1 MTLHPFIRLLL
12 PALFACCGFSSV
24 AHAVAPAAPSNC
36 RAVAY
41 NRTASQAS
49 IEVSWTDNSSNETS
63 WVVQYSIDNGP
74 YNLLGTYASSDTP
87 GTGARVS
94 LPLGTVPLDAVFR
107 FRIAA
112 SNGTELSAV
121 SNIATVGTFELA
133 RPINFNA
140 VVLDPFN
147 VALNWEEGST
157 SESGFSLEIKVGA
170 GPWTIL
176 GTIEPNTLFVGPV
189 NLIEPQVS
197 YQFRI
202 RAYSGGA
209 PTAPDSAA
217 GSVAVSPYSDPATVN
232 SGAFTLSAAVVPGQ
246 SAVNLSWPNI
256 LNETG
261 YQIYILL
268 PGASGY
274 QLLTSVA
281 ANVNFYQATAPVIE
295 PAKSYSFIVAP
306 VAGTSFMGESSE
318 AFAIVDGITSKS
330 GTSGTPGSPLVHAF
344 TQVSGSTVSSR
355 ALTGVPPGLAFDSAT
370 GILSGVYPP
379 LGNYTLN
386 YTANLANGGVLTQAF
401 SIRVRPPA
409 GPPQVGTLIPAW
421 TGSAGASRDTPL
433 AGTFTDPE
441 ADSAVRVQTTL
452 GTMDFILFDGATPA
466 TVANFMSY
474 VNSGKYS
481 DVAFHR
487 SIAGFVIQGGGFK
500 GTGTGSNF
508 TSVVTQPP
516 VVNEPGIANERGT
529 VSMAKVGGNPNSAT
543 SQFFVSLGDN
553 RANLD
558 YQNGGFTVFGRVAGN
573 GMTVADAIGGLPT
586 ATYNLFVDGSST
598 ATPFG
603 DFPMNAPAPPSPMD
617 QTKLVKMNT
626 VISIPTLS
634 YSITGN
640 TQPSVASASVVGGQL
655 HLVGLAGGQTTIT
668 VTATD
673 LDNLSTHQTVLVDL
687 TDTYGSWAAR
697 TTFPGGQSGVAQ
709 NPDGDLLTN
718 LQEYA
723 FFGDPG
729 NAGSGAAPVLG
740 STGSAPAPRFMTI
753 TFPLRK
759 FTAGLTYVVEAGDQ
773 LTGTWSPVWSSADG
787 LSHPQVLSAVDQA
800 DRTVVTIK
808 DSVAIGAQAKRF
820 LRTRVV
826 QQ

>member
-1 MTLHPFIRLLL
+1 MTARHFIRLLL
-12 PALFACCGFSSV
+12 PAMSVLCGFSPL
-24 AHAVAPAAPSNC
+24 ARAVAPAAPSDC
-36 RAVAY
+36 TAVAY
-41 NRTASQAS
+41 DRTASQAS
-49 IEVSWTDNSSNETS
+49 ITVSWTDSSNNETS

-74 YNLLGTYASSDTP
+74 YNLLNTYASSDTP

-94 LPLGTVPLDAVFR
+94 VSLGSVPLDTVFR

-112 SNGTELSAV
+112 SNGTELSPV

-133 RPINFNA
+133 RPINFNVA
-140 VVLDPFN
+140 VLDPFN

-157 SESGFSLEIKVGA
+157 SESGFSLEIKVGS
-170 GPWTIL
+170 GPWAIL
-176 GTIEPNTLFVGPV
+176 GTIDSNTLFVGPV
-189 NLIEPQVS
+189 NLIEPLLS

-202 RAYSGGA
+202 RAYNGGA
-209 PTAPDSAA
+209 PTTPDSAA
-217 GSVAVSPYSDPATVN
+217 GSTAVSPYSDTVAVN

-246 SAVNLSWPNI
+246 AAVNLSWPNI

-268 PGASGY
+268 PGSSAY
-274 QLLTSVA
+274 QLLQTVA
-281 ANVNFYQATAPVIE
+281 ANVSVYQVAAPIIE

-306 VAGTSFMGESSE
+306 VAGTAFMGESSE
-318 AFAIVDGITSKS
+318 AFAIVDGITSKT
-330 GTSGTPGSPLVHAF
+330 GTSGTPGSPLIHAF

-355 ALTGVPPGLAFDSAT
+355 ALSGVPAGLLFDTATGV
-370 GILSGVYPP
+370 LSGVYPAV
-379 LGNYTLN
+379 GNYILN
-386 YTANLANGGVLTQAF
+386 YTVNLTNGGVLTQAF
-401 SIRVRPPA
+401 SVRVRPSA
-409 GPPQVGTLIPAW
+409 GPPLVGTLIPAW
-421 TGSAGASRDTPL
+421 TGSAGSSRDTPL

-441 ADSAVRVQTTL
+441 AESAVRVDTTL

-474 VNSGKYS
+474 VNSGKYA

-500 GTGTGSNF
+500 GAGTGSNF
-508 TSVVTQPP
+508 TSVVTDPP

-573 GMTVADAIGGLPT
+573 GMAVADAIGNRPT
-586 ATYNLFVDGSST
+586 ATYNLFLDGSAS

-603 DFPMNAPAPPSPMD
+603 DFPMNAPVPPSPMD
-617 QTKLVKMNT
+617 QTKLVKMNSVT
-626 VISIPTLS
+626 PIPTLS

-640 TQPSVASASVVGGQL
+640 THPSVASASIVGGQL
-655 HLVGLAGGQTTIT
+655 RLVGLSGGQTTIT

-673 LDNLSTHQTVLVDL
+673 LDNLSSNQTVLVDL
-687 TDTYGSWAAR
+687 SDTYSSWAAR
-697 TTFPGGQSGVAQ
+697 NSFPGGQSGIDQ
-709 NPDGDLLTN
+709 NPDGDPLSN
-718 LQEYA
+718 LEEYA

-729 NAGSGAAPVLG
+729 DAGSGSAPVLG
-740 STGSAPAPRFMTI
+740 WTGASPDPRFMTL

-759 FTAGLTYVVEAGDQ
+759 FTDGLAYVVEANEQ
-773 LTGTWSPVWSSADG
+773 LTGTWSAVWSSADG

-800 DRTVVTIK
+800 DRTVVTIR
-808 DSVAIGAQAKRF
+808 DNVAIGGRQKRF